1 MHVLQHD
8 PETFT
13 VTSIKLVV
21 GEFILALT
29 ERNSVQVLFDVKLKS
44 LGKILD
50 ILDWIDTR
58 R

>member
-29 ERNSVQVLFDVKLKS
+29 ERNSVQVLLDVKLKS